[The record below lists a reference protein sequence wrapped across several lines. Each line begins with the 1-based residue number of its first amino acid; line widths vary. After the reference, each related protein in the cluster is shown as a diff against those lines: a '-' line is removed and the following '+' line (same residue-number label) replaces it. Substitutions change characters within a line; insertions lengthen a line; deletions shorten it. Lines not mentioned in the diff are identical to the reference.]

1 MKTQTAIRA
10 VDANTDGLQEA
21 LRPLA
26 SLISKSEKAQR
37 KLAPGTWQHAMLRDN
52 LQALH
57 LASALMQA
65 GNDPPQRFAQ
75 ADMQAALRALA
86 AMIGKTEKA
95 QVQFPPGTSPHTL
108 LRNRLQALRLAE
120 ARIKAALE

>member
-1 MKTQTAIRA
+1 MKLQTASRA
-10 VDANTDGLQEA
+10 VDAKTSELEEA

-37 KLAPGTWQHAMLRDN
+37 KLAAGTWQHAMLRDN
-52 LQALH
+52 LQALR

-65 GNDPPQRFAQ
+65 GNDPPQRFAR

-95 QVQFPPGTSPHTL
+95 QTQFPPGTSQHTL
-108 LRNRLQALRLAE
+108 LRNRLRALRLAE
-120 ARIKAALE
+120 ARTKAALE

>member
-1 MKTQTAIRA
+1 MKTQAAIHA
-10 VDANTDGLQEA
+10 VNSTSDGLQET

-52 LQALH
+52 LQALR
-57 LASALMQA
+57 LAFALMRA
-65 GNDPPQRFAQ
+65 ETDGAENFARD
-75 ADMQAALRALA
+75 DMQAALRALA
-86 AMIGKTEKA
+86 AMIGKTEIA

-120 ARIKAALE
+120 ARIKVALE